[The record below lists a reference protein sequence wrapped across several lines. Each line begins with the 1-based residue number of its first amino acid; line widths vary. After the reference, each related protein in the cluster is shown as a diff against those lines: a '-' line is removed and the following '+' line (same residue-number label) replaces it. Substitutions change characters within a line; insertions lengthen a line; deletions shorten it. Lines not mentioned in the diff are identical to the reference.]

1 MKFISLS
8 DTHGQHRKLI
18 LPKGDVLIHAGD
30 VSKMGKQ
37 HEIEDFID
45 WFGNQN
51 FKYKLFIAGNHDF
64 WFENATDLDLK
75 KMIPKEI
82 VYLND
87 GGIDIEG
94 FLIWGSPITPWFY
107 DWAFNKHR
115 GGAIAKHWELI
126 PANTDILITHGPV
139 HGILDRTFSNIHA
152 GCEDLKHAINRLK
165 PKVHICGHIHEG
177 YGMLDKEE
185 TLFINASVLNLKY
198 ELVNAVVE
206 FEL

>member
-30 VSKMGKQ
+30 VSKLGKQ

-64 WFENATDLDLK
+64 WFEKATDLDLE

-87 GGIDIEG
+87 SGIDIEG
-94 FLIWGSPITPWFY
+94 FFIWGSPITPWFY

-115 GGAIAKHWELI
+115 GDAIAKHWELI

-139 HGILDRTFSNIHA
+139 HGILDRTFSNIHV
-152 GCEDLKHAINRLK
+152 GCEDLKHAIDRIK

>member
-1 MKFISLS
+1 M
-8 DTHGQHRKLI
+8 
-18 LPKGDVLIHAGD
+18 
-30 VSKMGKQ
+30 
-37 HEIEDFID
+37 
-45 WFGNQN
+45 
-51 FKYKLFIAGNHDF
+51 FIAGNHDF
-64 WFENATDLDLK
+64 WFEKATDLDLE

-87 GGIDIEG
+87 SGIDIEG
-94 FLIWGSPITPWFY
+94 FFIWGSPITPWFY
-107 DWAFNKHR
+107 DWAFNRHR
-115 GGAIAKHWELI
+115 GDAIAKHWELI
-126 PANTDILITHGPV
+126 PANTEILITHGPV

-152 GCEDLKHAINRLK
+152 GCEDLKHTIDCIK

-185 TLFINASVLNLKY
+185 TLFINASVLNFKY